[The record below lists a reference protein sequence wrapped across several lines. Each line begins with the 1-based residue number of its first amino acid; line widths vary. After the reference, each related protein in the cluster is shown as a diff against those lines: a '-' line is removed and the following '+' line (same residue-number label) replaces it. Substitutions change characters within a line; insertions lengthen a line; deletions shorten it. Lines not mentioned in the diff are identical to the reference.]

1 MHLPRLK
8 TTERRVGRTEVVHRI
23 LPRGEAADGP
33 LEASKR
39 RCEEVS
45 EVEDELGV
53 EGHDNDDM
61 NLLEDDDMMETA
73 DTDAPKISLYSIK
86 QRANVA
92 AWESLRPAL
101 LTAVPCLK
109 ISCAP
114 SVVMTK
120 LHSGASNVVHV
131 CTTAATFSMDG
142 TLVTTSFIQ
151 QRSGRYNNY
160 SSFITSRL
168 SLREMMWAK
177 LELYC

>member
-23 LPRGEAADGP
+23 LPRGEAADEP

-53 EGHDNDDM
+53 EGHDNDDT

-101 LTAVPCLK
+101 LTAVVECCAMPEDQLCTLCCNDEASFRCKQCGPCVYYC
-109 ISCAP
+109 SNF
-114 SVVMTK
+114 
-120 LHSGASNVVHV
+120 LHGWHTCNNIFH
-131 CTTAATFSMDG
+131 TAEEWK
-142 TLVTTSFIQ
+142 VQ
-151 QRSGRYNNY
+151 
-160 SSFITSRL
+160 
-168 SLREMMWAK
+168 
-177 LELYC
+177 